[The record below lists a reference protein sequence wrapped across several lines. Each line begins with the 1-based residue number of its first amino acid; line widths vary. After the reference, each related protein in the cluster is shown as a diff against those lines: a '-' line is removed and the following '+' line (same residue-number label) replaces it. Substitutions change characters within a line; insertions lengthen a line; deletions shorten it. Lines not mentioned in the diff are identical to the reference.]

1 MEYETIKFELQENG
15 IGFLTFTRAEKA
27 NAMSFQMVE
36 ELHSIFD
43 ALMINLDCRVLIIK
57 AEGKVFNAGQDLN
70 DGTILKQKKKPERF
84 KKYYFL
90 DIPEVLKSFMYYQWR
105 IADLIVKMRKIS
117 QPIIAM
123 VQGAAM
129 GAGFSFT
136 LATDIRIASKEAK
149 FNAAYINLGL
159 TGSDMGSS
167 YFLPRLIGMSRAA
180 ELLYT
185 GRFVDAEE
193 AEKIGLVYKLI
204 KGDESKLLE
213 AATEIAEE
221 LLTKSPLGL
230 RMTKQAINLTLD
242 SPSLETMIQFENRG
256 QVLSGSSEDMWVAF
270 YAYMEKRKAKFP
282 LR

>member
-43 ALMINLDCRVLIIK
+43 ALMINLDCRVLIMK

-70 DGTILKQKKKPERF
+70 DGSILKQKKKPERL

-105 IADLIVKMRKIS
+105 IADIIVKMRKIS

-129 GAGFSFT
+129 GAGFSIT

-193 AEKIGLVYKLI
+193 ALKIGYILKIVEK
-204 KGDESKLLE
+204 DKLLE
-213 AATEIAEE
+213 SALEIAEE
-221 LLTKSPLGL
+221 LLSKSPLGL

-256 QVLSGSSEDMWVAF
+256 QVLSGSSEDIWEAF